1 MTDDDKDRQAPLWE
15 LLVEGRDGEPDNSNG
30 DYSAVEGVYARFKM
44 GVSAVRTEIETAIRE
59 LIYDYSTS
67 NRENRFVVGGAV
79 EYILAA
85 AMRST
90 GIPVTALGHASDGAD
105 LAAYAKALRSNFS
118 VKSTFSKSSGSILLV
133 NFRGGSGD
141 WRQWT
146 EPTIFIAP
154 KLGIVLGHPG
164 HVGLSAA
171 VKRKRDALELPLKA
185 LREHASARP
194 DLRIEIEIPMNPKSG
209 TRVAS
214 RDVASAILS
223 RPHYPRLGAAVEQS
237 DQMGRLAQLVA
248 MLEKG
253 QVTPHEFD
261 HLKKGILR
269 SSG

>member
-1 MTDDDKDRQAPLWE
+1 MADEGKDPQAPLWE
-15 LLVEGRDGEPDNSNG
+15 SMVGGREEQPESADD
-30 DYSAVEGVYARFKM
+30 DFSAVEGVYARFKM
-44 GVSAVRTEIETAIRE
+44 GAAAVRTEIESAIRE
-59 LIYDYSTS
+59 LIYEYSTS

-105 LAAYAKALRSNFS
+105 LAAYAKALRSSFS

-164 HVGLSAA
+164 HEILVAA
-171 VKRKRDALELPLKA
+171 VRRTRDALELPLKA
-185 LREHASARP
+185 LRQHASARP
-194 DLRIEIEIPMNPKSG
+194 DLRIEIEIPMNPKTG

-214 RDVASAILS
+214 RDVAAAILS
-223 RPHYPRLGAAVEQS
+223 RSHYPRLGAAVEQS
-237 DQMGRLAQLVA
+237 DQVGRLAQLAA
-248 MLEKG
+248 MFEKG
-253 QVTPHEFD
+253 QLTDEEFEL
-261 HLKKGILR
+261 LKKSVLGLR
-269 SSG
+269 R